1 MLSNIEDKIENPTA
15 HFEHPIDVVHDPD
28 LSHQQKAAILDRLEL
43 DAKLMGRADD
53 ENMGGGEPDRL
64 IEVMDAKKHLE
75 IDVLPKSHVV

>member
-43 DAKLMGRADD
+43 DTQ
-53 ENMGGGEPDRL
+53 N
-64 IEVMDAKKHLE
+64 
-75 IDVLPKSHVV
+75 